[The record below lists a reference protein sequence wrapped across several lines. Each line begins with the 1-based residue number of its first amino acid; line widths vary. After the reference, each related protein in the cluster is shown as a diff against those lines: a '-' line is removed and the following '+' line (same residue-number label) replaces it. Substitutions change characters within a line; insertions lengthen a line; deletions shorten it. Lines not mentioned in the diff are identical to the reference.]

1 MEERYTVDQTHGNCT
16 GFPRAFPAENAPET
30 EYYSDQAWPW
40 QGIFSTLDNAILG
53 ENHRVCNWLQ
63 ENPVY
68 DPASPAT
75 KVKPESTI
83 FLQVQTN
90 NHAHEWAERPSG
102 HYKIYLAGPSGTQLT
117 TFDQLTMDRV
127 VFSAPANK
135 YAHIIGEPIFGGYGG
150 DTGYSWLPFKLV
162 DPAGNYLLEGT
173 YNFVW
178 TYWWSTE
185 KKVDYMIP
193 SYTTS
198 FDIVIDASAED
209 SGTLTDCIKNDCNCA
224 ASLVGNSSAPG
235 AKDLTNPWPPYEG
248 NYLFTNYDGDD
259 PASDDGKR
267 TFQPYFTNASAASEA
282 PELVIK
288 VTESIRS
295 GTWTDERLL
304 KPVGNVTIPSTVEDY
319 PSMPAGGG
327 DGLMITQKVVPMRIE
342 GATPGES
349 TCGAGNTTVLD
360 GANGYPTPSEV
371 ESSGVPVSET
381 TSSTVKPSTGVAGG
395 EGSSHRRH
403 RGRYGRRPQA

>member
-1 MEERYTVDQTHGNCT
+1 MISR
-16 GFPRAFPAENAPET
+16 
-30 EYYSDQAWPW
+30 
-40 QGIFSTLDNAILG
+40 
-53 ENHRVCNWLQ
+53 LQ

-68 DPASPAT
+68 DPASPVT
-75 KVKPESTI
+75 KVKPESSI

-135 YAHIIGEPIFGGYGG
+135 YAHIIGEPTFGGYGG
-150 DTGYSWLPFKLV
+150 DPGYSWLPFKLV
-162 DPAGNYLLEGT
+162 DPAGNYLPEGT

-178 TYWWSTE
+178 AYWWSTE

-209 SGTLTDCIKNDCNCA
+209 SGTLTDCVKNNCNCA
-224 ASLVGNSSAPG
+224 TSLVGNSSAPG

-248 NYLFTNYDGDD
+248 NYLFSNYDGDD
-259 PASDDGKR
+259 PASDNGKR
-267 TFQPYFTNASAASEA
+267 TFQPYFTNASAASKA
-282 PELVIK
+282 PELVVK

-295 GTWTDERLL
+295 DSWTDERLL
-304 KPVGNVTIPSTVEDY
+304 EPVGNVTIPSTAEDY

-327 DGLMITQKVVPMRIE
+327 DGLDITQEVAPMRIE
-342 GATPGES
+342 GATPGDS
-349 TCGAGNTTVLD
+349 TCGAGNATVPD
-360 GANGYPTPSEV
+360 GANGTPSSSEV
-371 ESSGVPVSET
+371 ESSVVPASET
-381 TSSTVKPSTGVAGG
+381 TCSVEPSTGVAGG
-395 EGSSHRRH
+395 EGSNHRRN
-403 RGRYGRRPQA
+403 RGRYGRRLQA